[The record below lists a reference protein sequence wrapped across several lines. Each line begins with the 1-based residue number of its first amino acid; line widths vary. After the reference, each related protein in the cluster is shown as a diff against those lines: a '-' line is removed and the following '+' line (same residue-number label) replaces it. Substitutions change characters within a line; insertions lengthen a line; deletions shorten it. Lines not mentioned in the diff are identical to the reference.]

1 MGTILKEVILSN
13 KINDVWRSGRDSNPR
28 YAFDVYSLSRRAPST
43 TRPPLR
49 MLGKAA
55 SPSPTHALPQAAPAC
70 HDVAM
75 IRSPLLPRA
84 TRFAAALMVPLLSA
98 ASDSPPPQAAPRPST
113 ADILKSAPADAWAT
127 IAADDLLLIDMADGR
142 RVTIWLASG
151 YAPVHVANIR
161 TIARSGWWRDSWIYR
176 VQDNYVT
183 QWGDPTEKRAP
194 PPGINTA
201 PPAEYDW
208 PAAKSGVTRNPFPDA
223 YARQT
228 GFSDDGWPIAGD
240 GKRQWLPHCYGAVGV
255 SRNLAPDTGTGTDLY
270 TVIGHAPRHLDR
282 NIALVGR
289 VIDGMA
295 ALSALPRGTG
305 GGLGLYEDAKLYV
318 PIAQVRLASDLA
330 VAEQPRWE
338 HLKPRTPSFAAYRD
352 SRANRQ
358 PPFFTVPARAADL
371 CNIPVPV
378 RRVGS

>member
-1 MGTILKEVILSN
+1 MKRPS
-13 KINDVWRSGRDSNPR
+13 SP
-28 YAFDVYSLSRRAPST
+28 ARAP
-43 TRPPLR
+43 
-49 MLGKAA
+49 A
-55 SPSPTHALPQAAPAC
+55 S
-70 HDVAM
+70 VA
-75 IRSPLLPRA
+75 RL
-84 TRFAAALMVPLLSA
+84 AAALMLPLLGA
-98 ASDSPPPQAAPRPST
+98 AADPPKPPAAPRPTT
-113 ADILKSAPADAWAT
+113 ADILKNAPADAWAS

-161 TIARSGWWRDSWIYR
+161 TIARSGWWRDSWVYR

-183 QWGDPTEKRAP
+183 QWGDPTEKKVP
-194 PPGINTA
+194 PPGINAT

-208 PAAKSGVTRNPFPDA
+208 PAAKSSVTRNPFSDA

-228 GFSDDGWPIAGD
+228 GFSDDGWAIAGN

-255 SRNLAPDTGTGTDLY
+255 SRNFAPDTGTGTDLY

-305 GGLGLYEDAKLYV
+305 GGLGLYENVKLYV
-318 PIAQVRLASDLA
+318 PIAQIRLASDLP
-330 VAEQPRWE
+330 VAEQPHWDY
-338 HLKPRTPSFAAYRD
+338 LKPRTPSFAAYRD

-358 PPFFTVPARAADL
+358 PPFFTVPANAADL

-378 RRVGS
+378 RRVVG